1 VSPFRL
7 IGDVN
12 LRAHRRDEQPF
23 EVRVV
28 GAAFDEEDAQLD
40 PRGLGADVMVTIVD
54 VLKIGLVVILRKVIQ
69 NNVLQ
74 RSGNLRRGFGDPN
87 VFNRIVEVRVQLS
100 KTNQGENQQGS
111 GDQGQQS
118 REMSTN
124 PFSTSRSARNRSVQ
138 RSQPSVPT

>member
-1 VSPFRL
+1 MTACA
-7 IGDVN
+7 G
-12 LRAHRRDEQPF
+12 
-23 EVRVV
+23 VR
-28 GAAFDEEDAQLD
+28 QLLTT
-40 PRGLGADVMVTIVD
+40 R
-54 VLKIGLVVILRKVIQ
+54 
-69 NNVLQ
+69 
-74 RSGNLRRGFGDPN
+74 NLRRGFGDPN

-118 REMSTN
+118 REKSTN